1 MLYKFTIQDEAGK
14 PIPGAA
20 VSFTKGGS
28 VLVVYTA
35 DAAGQVTVDSE
46 TDGGL
51 LEDDVFIRAHVA
63 GYSDSGISAGSVV
76 PDWTF
81 TMGKLPPYG
90 KYVLM
95 GVGGTLL
102 AVWLFSGNKKN
113 KVGGFFDGMS
123 TGAKLALA
131 GGAGLAAYYLL
142 FHKAGVPAGTLPA
155 TAGGDLATLHSQ
167 GQDPTITPS
176 EAETYAS
183 ELASA
188 FEGCGTDEAAV
199 FGVFRNMRNKAD
211 VLLLINTF
219 AVRSYAG
226 CFDGPIWKEDV
237 DYNLGQ
243 AISSELGSSDISTIN
258 DILAGNGIDFKF

>member
-1 MLYKFTIQDEAGK
+1 MLYKITIQDEAGK

-28 VLVVYTA
+28 VLVVLTA

-46 TDGGL
+46 MDSAL
-51 LEDDVFIRAHVA
+51 LEDDVFVRAHVA
-63 GYSDSGISAGSVV
+63 GYSDSGINAGSIL

-95 GVGGTLL
+95 GIGGTLL
-102 AVWLFSGNKKN
+102 AAWVFSSQKRNS
-113 KVGGFFDGMS
+113 VGGFFDGMS

-131 GGAGLAAYYLL
+131 GAAGLGAYYLL
-142 FHKAGVPAGTLPA
+142 FHKAGVPAGTLPT
-155 TAGGDLATLHSQ
+155 TAGNDLATLHSQ
-167 GQDPTITPS
+167 GQDPTITAS

-199 FGVFRNMRNKAD
+199 MSVFRNMRNKAD
-211 VLLLINTF
+211 VLFLISTF
-219 AVRSYAG
+219 GVRSYQG

-243 AISSELGSSDISTIN
+243 ALSSELGSSDIASIN